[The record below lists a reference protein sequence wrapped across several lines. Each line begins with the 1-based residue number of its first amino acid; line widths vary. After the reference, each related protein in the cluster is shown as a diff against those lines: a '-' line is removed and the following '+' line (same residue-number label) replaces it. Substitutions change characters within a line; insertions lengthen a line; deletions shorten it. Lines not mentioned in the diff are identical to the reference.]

1 MKQKTKDFLI
11 NNRISQSLLGFANS
25 NIVAETIAIFIF
37 WIIAFIPV
45 YIYLLLRWFI
55 EPIDFW
61 QELALFLVCALTIGW
76 LQVILAFFAFVLTV
90 RLITEG
96 F

>member
-1 MKQKTKDFLI
+1 MKNRIKEFLI
-11 NNRISQSLLGFANS
+11 NNRISKSLMKFARS
-25 NIVAETIAIFIF
+25 NCIAETIAIFIF
-37 WIIAFIPV
+37 WIIALIPV